1 MRSQFCGSFM
11 ALMSRSWFTV
21 ILNWAP
27 KTNAVPRRTNA
38 VIVRVR
44 DLGVIMGIIKPQIG
58 CRHKA
63 FGPLRSVVIHG
74 KRIGFRLRRGGTSCF
89 LSANPCLHV
98 LPVRIVLGSKLPPS
112 LVRVGE
118 ATGLRRQ
125 RHQQKQARER

>member
-44 DLGVIMGIIKPQIG
+44 DLGVIMGTIKPQVG

-63 FGPLRSVVIHG
+63 FGPPRDTRSRPRDTRGDGDHELSN
-74 KRIGFRLRRGGTSCF
+74 RL
-89 LSANPCLHV
+89 PCVAGPWPL
-98 LPVRIVLGSKLPPS
+98 
-112 LVRVGE
+112 
-118 ATGLRRQ
+118 
-125 RHQQKQARER
+125 